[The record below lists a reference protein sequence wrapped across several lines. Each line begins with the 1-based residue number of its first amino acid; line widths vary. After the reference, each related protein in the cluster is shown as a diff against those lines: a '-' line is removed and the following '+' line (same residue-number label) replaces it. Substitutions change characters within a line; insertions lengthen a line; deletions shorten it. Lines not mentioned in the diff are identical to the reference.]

1 MKREIPIIIFA
12 ITILVSCNKSTKVD
26 YQVNESMT
34 PVLDVS
40 PNAIGTMHNEALD
53 YIFSNLSIDT
63 KAEELNKVLCLE
75 ESMKLC
81 DEYIVSKGGVACFS
95 DESISTT
102 FVTDEMRIEVEAWD
116 YNNVYT
122 NIPLKRKQYL
132 EQLRTMKPSSEAEA
146 LEIAN
151 SIRIKVQNDALLS
164 VNEKESLLI
173 AISTFEHSLAY
184 WLESTQLQPIQIKG
198 WFDRFEDWFDR
209 NSGIIMADC
218 VWAQQAFYATAAC
231 GNPAIWGGCN
241 NRRSSHWFFSF
252 CMSLMRRL

>member
-1 MKREIPIIIFA
+1 MKRIVPIITIAIFTL
-12 ITILVSCNKSTKVD
+12 ISCNKSTEVNL
-26 YQVNESMT
+26 QVNETMT

-63 KAEELNKVLCLE
+63 KAEALDKTLCLQ

-81 DEYIVSKGGVACFS
+81 DDYIVSKGGVACFS

-102 FVTDEMRIEVEAWD
+102 FVTDEMRVEVEAWD
-116 YNNVYT
+116 YNKVYT
-122 NIPLKRKQYL
+122 SIPLKRKQYL
-132 EQLRTMKPSSEAEA
+132 EQLRTMKPASEAEA

-151 SIRIKVQNDALLS
+151 SIRIKVQNDTFLS
-164 VNEKESLLI
+164 ANEKESLMI

-184 WLESTQLQPIQIKG
+184 WLESTQLQPVQLKG

-231 GNPAIWGGCN
+231 GNPAIWGAATIGGAAIG
-241 NRRSSHWFFSF
+241 
-252 CMSLMRRL
+252 SLASVYL